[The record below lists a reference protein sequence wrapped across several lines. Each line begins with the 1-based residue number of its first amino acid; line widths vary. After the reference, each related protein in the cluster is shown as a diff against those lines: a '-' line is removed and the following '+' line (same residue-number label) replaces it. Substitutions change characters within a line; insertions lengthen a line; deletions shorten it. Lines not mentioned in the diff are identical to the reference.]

1 MTLGDP
7 RFDTN
12 FEWEIIR
19 ECWLPD
25 TLVIG
30 GASKM
35 FEYFKRNYNPLSV
48 ISYCDATK
56 FTGSVYF
63 NLGFKLDAVNP
74 MTDPNYVWIKKSIPN
89 GFETLSRYQTQKKKL
104 IARGLG
110 VETQTETEIMEN
122 LGFVRVYNSGNLR
135 FVWTKDN

>member
-1 MTLGDP
+1 M
-7 RFDTN
+7 
-12 FEWEIIR
+12 
-19 ECWLPD
+19 PD

-63 NLGFKLDAVNP
+63 NLGFKLDTVNP
-74 MTDPNYVWIKKSIPN
+74 MTEPNCVWIKTSISN

-104 IARGLG
+104 IAHGLG

-135 FVWTKDN
+135 FTWAKNN